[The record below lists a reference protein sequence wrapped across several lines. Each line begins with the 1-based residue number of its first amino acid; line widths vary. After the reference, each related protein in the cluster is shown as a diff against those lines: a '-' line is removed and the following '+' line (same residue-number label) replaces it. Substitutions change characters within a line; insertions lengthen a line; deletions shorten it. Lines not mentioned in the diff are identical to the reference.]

1 MVLSEAVSYSVNP
14 LGVEVQKNWEML
26 VVLTEKWKIPV
37 QETLVPVLESN
48 RRQR

>member
-26 VVLTEKWKIPV
+26 VVLTEKWKSARDV
-37 QETLVPVLESN
+37 GACVGE
-48 RRQR
+48 

>member
-37 QETLVPVLESN
+37 QETVPVLESN